1 MIYKDLDP
9 FHSDDKFA
17 RSGRAAEE
25 QMAFYLK
32 RFFGDDPEMLVLN
45 GIRLADAGDAA
56 QVDHLVIHSHGLSII
71 ESKSVHGKVQI
82 KDDGQWIRWYGE
94 NQSKGIAS
102 PQIQA
107 RLQEKFFRRVLG
119 KASSNEALF
128 AAFPVDTYV
137 AISDSGVILWPKSG
151 PVAGVCKADQVPDR
165 IITKNQQLAAQAGAL
180 ALSAANRERIAGFL
194 KAANAPL
201 VRAVQHPASVVTPL
215 PVQDIAAAAPAA
227 LAAGSAAVDV
237 PPETPSKSGEARCSH
252 CGSSALEIRFGY
264 TYYFHCLSC
273 EKKMPAK
280 ATCPKCKEPAKLRK
294 DKKEFFAECGKCWHS
309 ERFHVNA

>member
-32 RFFGDDPEMLVLN
+32 RFFGDDPEILVLN

-128 AAFPVDTYV
+128 ATFPVDTYV
-137 AISDSGVILWPKSG
+137 AISDSGVILWPKTG

-165 IITKNQQLAAQAGAL
+165 IIVKNQQLAAQAGAF
-180 ALSAANRERIAGFL
+180 ALSADNRERIAGFL

-201 VRAVQHPASVVTPL
+201 VRAAQQPASVVTPA
-215 PVQDIAAAAPAA
+215 PTQATAAAAPATV
-227 LAAGSAAVDV
+227 AAVPAPAEV
-237 PPETPSKSGEARCSH
+237 PPAVLPNGGEARCSH
-252 CGSSALEIRFGY
+252 CGGSALEIRFGY

-273 EKKMPAK
+273 EKNMPAK
-280 ATCPKCKEPAKLRK
+280 AICPKCQEPAKLRK

-309 ERFHVNA
+309 ERFHINP